1 MRSRKLDPRE
11 VRRDPRRLLRTL
23 AAVNVA
29 GDFGVNGNGTAG
41 SPSLAYRGGFSTGRQ
56 VQYRLR
62 RMVLTNNTQ
71 LRTRRARPVLTLLT
85 ALSLLAI
92 AALPAAAAGQERVP
106 GSLSLEAALEIA
118 LRNNPAMQATRND
131 VGVANWNLTAAY
143 GQWLPTA
150 SLSSSFSW
158 QGTGEQR
165 FGSITAEQLGFGDQP
180 SFLTSSYS
188 ANVGFQLNG
197 SMLMAPGQARRN
209 RDATR
214 AQVRSQEAAIRLG
227 LTSAYLEVLRQT
239 EGLRLV
245 EQELETAQLNL
256 RLAQGQQEIGS
267 GNAIDV
273 QQAEVAVGRAE
284 VQVLRSQTGVRNSR
298 VRLLQQMG
306 ADPSAEPELVT
317 AFTVTEPDWTA
328 DGLYR
333 VALGRNPGLEAAR
346 ASESASSHGVHMA
359 RSSYFPSVS
368 IGAGLSGFTRQA
380 SNTRSQEAQAI
391 AAGVGAVQQCQSLN
405 QLLSGLP
412 NPPRP
417 QDCSRLVTSQAT
429 LDAIREQNRGF
440 PFDFTNSPPS
450 ASLSVSIPIFQGLS
464 RQQRVE
470 SARAQLFDARFQV
483 RQQELALR
491 ADIETR
497 VAEVR
502 TAYETSLIE
511 ERNQALADE
520 QLRLAQERYRLGL
533 LNFIALS
540 EAVTVKARADRD
552 RLYAIYTYH
561 DAVANLESVV
571 GIPLRNP

>member
-1 MRSRKLDPRE
+1 MRD
-11 VRRDPRRLLRTL
+11 
-23 AAVNVA
+23 
-29 GDFGVNGNGTAG
+29 
-41 SPSLAYRGGFSTGRQ
+41 
-56 VQYRLR
+56 
-62 RMVLTNNTQ
+62 
-71 LRTRRARPVLTLLT
+71 RTRRIALANIARLQAHFGKRAFTILLFV
-85 ALSLLAI
+85 
-92 AALPAAAAGQERVP
+92 AALPAAAAGQQRVP
-106 GSLSLEAALEIA
+106 QSLSLGQALEIA
-118 LRNNPAMQATRND
+118 LDNNPAMQATRND
-131 VGVANWNLTAAY
+131 VRVANWNLTAAY
-143 GQWLPTA
+143 GQWMPTA
-150 SLSSSFSW
+150 SLSSGFGW
-158 QGTGEQR
+158 QGVGEQR

-180 SFLTSSYS
+180 SFLTSSYNAS
-188 ANVGFQLNG
+188 VGFSLNG
-197 SMLMAPGQARRN
+197 RMLMAPGQARRN

-214 AQVRSQEAAIRLG
+214 AQVRSQEATIRLG
-227 LTSAYLEVLRQT
+227 VTRAYLEVLRQT
-239 EGLRLV
+239 EGLRLF
-245 EQELETAQLNL
+245 EQELATAQLNL
-256 RLAQGQQEIGS
+256 RLAQGQQVAGS

-284 VQVLRSQTGVRNSR
+284 VAVLRSQTGVQTSR
-298 VRLLQQMG
+298 IRLLQQMG
-306 ADPSAEPELVT
+306 ADPAAEPELVT

-328 DGLYR
+328 DGLYQM
-333 VALGRNPGLEAAR
+333 ALGRNPGLEAAR
-346 ASESASSHGVHMA
+346 ASEKASSYGVHMA

-368 IGAGLSGFTRQA
+368 VSAGLSGFTRQA

-391 AAGVGAVQQCQSLN
+391 AGGVAAVQQCRSLN
-405 QLLSGLP
+405 QLLSALP
-412 NPPRP
+412 NPPAP

-429 LDAIREQNRGF
+429 IDAIRAGNRAF

-450 ASLSVSIPIFQGLS
+450 AGLSVSIPIFQGLS
-464 RQQRVE
+464 RQQQLE
-470 SARAQLFDARFQV
+470 GARAQLFDARFRV
-483 RQQELALR
+483 REQELALR